1 MADPDRDYRIGRKLP
16 RHYYQPAERIELVPG
31 VTRKEINESA
41 DLYAG
46 SAEALE
52 RAGVLRAHMLPAPGH
67 VQISWNPVGVPRAGY
82 GFAPGYLEIR
92 RHHDGTYRARL
103 TVSDAERKRR
113 EQLVQQ
119 RRRER
124 LAGRRTEHGDC
135 ISACRSAETWTPEKL
150 RELCIAGVNIVRAT
164 AMQRATDDS
173 LPLEFT
179 ESARERIAHH
189 LAELET
195 AIAGAQIVSKRH
207 VCGGKG
213 HLRVAW
219 SAS

>member
-1 MADPDRDYRIGRKLP
+1 MADPDRDNRAAHRKLP
-16 RHYYQPAERIELVPG
+16 RHYYQPAERIELVSG
-31 VTRKEINESA
+31 VTRQELSTGT

-46 SAEALE
+46 SAEDLE
-52 RAGVLRAHMLPAPGH
+52 QAGVLRADMLPAPGR
-67 VQISWNPVGVPRAGY
+67 VQIAWRATGGRVRDAGY
-82 GFAPGYLEIR
+82 LVIR
-92 RHHDGTYRARL
+92 RHHDGTYRVTL
-103 TVSDAERKRR
+103 NVSDE
-113 EQLVQQ
+113 E
-119 RRRER
+119 RER
-124 LAGRRTEHGDC
+124 RYQVHKQRERESD
-135 ISACRSAETWTPEKL
+135 EKL
-150 RELCIAGVNIVRAT
+150 SARRAARVPAEAWTADKLRAVCIAGVNIVRAT
-164 AMQRATDDS
+164 TIERAKDDS

-207 VCGGKG
+207 TCGGKG